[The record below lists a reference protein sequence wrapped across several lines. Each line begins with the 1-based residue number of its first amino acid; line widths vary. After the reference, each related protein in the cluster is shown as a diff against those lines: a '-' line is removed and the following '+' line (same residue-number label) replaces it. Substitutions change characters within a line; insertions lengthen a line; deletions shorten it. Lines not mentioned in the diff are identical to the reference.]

1 MPYIQY
7 LRRIFNPRRL
17 PVGLL
22 LAAVLLL
29 PTGHAA
35 PAPAARLD
43 RVLVIVNNEVITES
57 ELKGRLQEV
66 RKTIASQKIAAP
78 PEDVLKKQVL
88 ERMVLEKIQLQVA
101 TQAGVQVNNERVDQA
116 IQRIA
121 QQNRLSPADLM
132 KALKQEGIEPA
143 RFRGQIQNQMII
155 QQLVEREV
163 QNRVSVTDSEV
174 ENFLAATENRAGGVE
189 FNAAHILIAF
199 PETATS
205 ETIEAAKTR
214 ADALWQE
221 LKQGADFQ
229 QAAIAHSQGQTALE
243 GGQLGWKKTGQLPAL
258 FTTTLKQLRPGEI
271 SEVLR
276 GPNGFHIL
284 KLLDKRGQAQER
296 PVTQARARHIL
307 LRTGELIT
315 QDEAKR
321 RIAQLRERIEQGED
335 FAALAR
341 VHSDDTGSASS
352 GGDLGWL
359 TPGQASPDFER
370 AVEGL
375 ALNELS
381 APVRTPYGVHLIQ
394 VQERREHDISV
405 ELSLNSARQQV
416 HARKADERYD
426 QWLRQLRDEAYVE
439 YRSDELK

>member
-1 MPYIQY
+1 MSVIPV
-7 LRRIFNPRRL
+7 LHRLSAPRRAL
-17 PVGLL
+17 AGLL
-22 LAAVLLL
+22 LSAALL
-29 PTGHAA
+29 PAGQAA
-35 PAPAARLD
+35 PVPTARLD

-57 ELKGRLQEV
+57 ELKARLKEV
-66 RKTIASQKIAAP
+66 RKSIASQKIAAP

-88 ERMVLEKIQLQVA
+88 ERMVLEKIQFQVA
-101 TQAGVQVNNERVDQA
+101 TLTGIQVSNDRVEQAV
-116 IQRIA
+116 QRIA
-121 QQNRLSPADLM
+121 QQNRLTPAELI

-143 RFRGQIQNQMII
+143 RFRSQIRTQLVI
-155 QQLVEREV
+155 QQLVERDV
-163 QNRVSVTDSEV
+163 QNRINVTDGEI
-174 ENFLAATENRAGGVE
+174 ENFLAAGENRAGGSE
-189 FNAAHILIAF
+189 YNAAHILIAL
-199 PETATS
+199 PEAATP
-205 ETIEAAKTR
+205 EAIEAARTR
-214 ADALWQE
+214 ADTLWRE

-229 QAAIAHSQGQTALE
+229 QAALAHSQGQTALE
-243 GGQLGWKKTGQLPAL
+243 GGQLGWKKAGQLPAL
-258 FTTTLKQLRPGEI
+258 FTATLKQLRPGEI

-284 KLLDKRGQAQER
+284 KLIDKRGQAQER

-307 LRTGELIT
+307 IRATEVVPMN
-315 QDEAKR
+315 EAKR
-321 RIAQLRERIEQGED
+321 RIEQLRERIEQGED

-341 VHSDDTGSASS
+341 VHSDDIGSSTG

-375 ALNELS
+375 KLNELS

-394 VQERREHDISV
+394 VLERREHDISA

-416 HARKADERYD
+416 HTRKADERYE

-439 YRSDELK
+439 YRAAELK

>member
-1 MPYIQY
+1 MPYLHIPR
-7 LRRIFNPRRL
+7 LILAPRRL
-17 PVGLL
+17 LAGLL
-22 LAAVLLL
+22 LTALLL
-29 PTGHAA
+29 PAGQAA
-35 PAPAARLD
+35 PVPAARLD

-57 ELKGRLQEV
+57 ELRARLKEV
-66 RKTIASQKIAAP
+66 HKTIASQKIAAP

-101 TQAGVQVNNERVDQA
+101 AQTGIQASNERLEQA

-121 QQNRLSPADLM
+121 QQNRLTSAELM
-132 KALKQEGIEPA
+132 KAVKQEGLDPA
-143 RFRGQIQNQMII
+143 RFRNQIQTQLII

-163 QNRVSVTDSEV
+163 QNRINVTDSEV
-174 ENFLAATENRAGGVE
+174 ENFLAAAENRAGGAE

-199 PETATS
+199 PETAS
-205 ETIEAAKTR
+205 PEAIETAR
-214 ADALWQE
+214 ARAEALWRE

-229 QAAIAHSQGQTALE
+229 QAAVAHSQGQTALE

-258 FTTTLKQLRPGEI
+258 FSATLKQLRPGEI

-307 LRTGELIT
+307 VRTSELVSP
-315 QDEAKR
+315 DEAKR
-321 RIAQLRERIEQGED
+321 RVAQLRERIEQGED

-341 VHSDDTGSASS
+341 VHSDDTGSANA

-375 ALNELS
+375 KLNELS

-394 VQERREHDISV
+394 VLERREHDISA
-405 ELSLNSARQQV
+405 ELNLSSARQQV
-416 HARKADERYD
+416 HTRKADERYE